1 MPDHPSA
8 SSMTWHTHALSF
20 REKTLVMGILNV
32 TLDSFSDGG
41 KFFGFDEAVAHA
53 EKMAADGADI
63 IDIGGESTRPYSDPV
78 STEEEI
84 RRTIPVIT
92 ELTKRVSVP
101 ISIDTTKAEV
111 ARQALSAGAAII
123 NDISAFRLDPSM
135 PDLAAEAG
143 VPVIL
148 MHMQG
153 TPKTMQ
159 KLPHY
164 DDLIGEIKTFFEQ
177 VITAAVEKGIDRSKV
192 IIDPGIGFGK
202 TFSHNF
208 QLLKHMGAFKSL
220 GVPILAGPSR
230 KAFIR
235 NKLKPETHDDIHPE
249 DPVVEVG
256 TQAAIAAAVFNGA
269 HIVRSHNV
277 ANTCATLKIID
288 AVKNA

>member
-1 MPDHPSA
+1 MSWKTHSL
-8 SSMTWHTHALSF
+8 TWG
-20 REKTLVMGILNV
+20 EKTLVMGILNV

-41 KFFGFDEAVAHA
+41 KYFEFDTAMAHA

-63 IDIGGESTRPYSDPV
+63 IDVGGESTRPYSEPI
-78 STEEEI
+78 STEEEL

-92 ELTKRVSVP
+92 ELAKRVSVP

-123 NDISAFRLDPSM
+123 NDISAFRLDPEM
-135 PDLAAEAG
+135 PLLAAETG

-153 TPKTMQ
+153 TPGTMQ
-159 KLPHY
+159 TSPKY
-164 DDLIGEIKTFFEQ
+164 DDLIGEIKAFFEK
-177 VITAAVEKGIDRSKV
+177 VITTAVEKGVARSKV

-208 QLLKHMGAFKSL
+208 QLIRHMSAFESF

-235 NKLKPETHDDIHPE
+235 NKLKPGTHDDIHPE
-249 DPVVEVG
+249 KPVVEIG
-256 TQAAIAAAVFNGA
+256 TQAAISAAVLNGA
-269 HIVRSHNV
+269 HVVRSHNV

-288 AVKNA
+288 AIKNA